1 MKSWDGRDTT
11 DRLIE
16 RITTSAEAALI
27 FQPMAIN
34 KITRRNGSNKSGQ
47 CIKLR
52 CQGGIK
58 VKVFWIG

>member
-16 RITTSAEAALI
+16 RIITSAEAALI

-34 KITRRNGSNKSGQ
+34 KITGRNASKQ
-47 CIKLR
+47 IWPMYKT
-52 CQGGIK
+52 
-58 VKVFWIG
+58 